1 MMQMTPYRQ
10 AVTTAKNLP
19 KTVNEIKE
27 TLDIEATRAVE
38 SGLITD
44 RQSMKNGY
52 WILVLKLPEKPRKA
66 YPLKIRMMTK
76 NPAR

>member
-1 MMQMTPYRQ
+1 MSISCMMQMTPSIAKPLQRQ
-10 AVTTAKNLP
+10 KLA

-44 RQSMKNGY
+44 RQSMKMAIGS
-52 WILVLKLPEKPRKA
+52 WS
-66 YPLKIRMMTK
+66 
-76 NPAR
+76 

>member
-1 MMQMTPYRQ
+1 MMQMTPLSPSRYNG
-10 AVTTAKNLP
+10 KNLP

-52 WILVLKLPEKPRKA
+52 
-66 YPLKIRMMTK
+66 
-76 NPAR
+76 